1 MVLSEEKANEI
12 KESFRR
18 EFLSDLDYLVLSI
31 NRSKE
36 TETSLIGDY
45 YLRLSLY
52 RDSPTEIPETYKGMK
67 VFYSVLDDISFA

>member
-45 YLRLSLY
+45 YLRLSL
-52 RDSPTEIPETYKGMK
+52 
-67 VFYSVLDDISFA
+67 